1 VYRILTLQL
10 EDGSHLNCVC
20 PPELA
25 IHVGDLCVADQ
36 NRVLEFGRV
45 ARLAEHFNAADLKAL
60 AQFLWHHEI
69 VLGDEVVN
77 ALIQRVPTGRMAET
91 LKGIERAASY
101 AEQTGVEFDL
111 GDAVNLSVNEPR
123 TPPDPAAGPRP
134 EPAWRK
140 AERELLPVLERL
152 FGPGWQVS
160 PRIQAPNAEPGE
172 TLGSTIPE
180 YYRPASQGQAGRA
193 FEVKR
198 FDVGEM
204 GIAPDGT
211 VRAQPSQ
218 ATIDALARARR
229 QVAGRRWALPA
240 GTEQSLVFNVS
251 GQGVTDV
258 AAVGQQLRA
267 MLSQQLVAYD
277 TLYVQNG
284 GVLTPIP

>member
-1 VYRILTLQL
+1 MSVRTKAQMNEI
-10 EDGSHLNCVC
+10 EHGRG
-20 PPELA
+20 A
-25 IHVGDLCVADQ
+25 GD
-36 NRVLEFGRV
+36 VLE
-45 ARLAEHFNAADLKAL
+45 
-60 AQFLWHHEI
+60 QPS
-69 VLGDEVVN
+69 
-77 ALIQRVPTGRMAET
+77 VPC
-91 LKGIERAASY
+91 
-101 AEQTGVEFDL
+101 
-111 GDAVNLSVNEPR
+111 
-123 TPPDPAAGPRP
+123 
-134 EPAWRK
+134 
-140 AERELLPVLERL
+140 
-152 FGPGWQVS
+152 
-160 PRIQAPNAEPGE
+160 
-172 TLGSTIPE
+172 GS
-180 YYRPASQGQAGRA
+180 S